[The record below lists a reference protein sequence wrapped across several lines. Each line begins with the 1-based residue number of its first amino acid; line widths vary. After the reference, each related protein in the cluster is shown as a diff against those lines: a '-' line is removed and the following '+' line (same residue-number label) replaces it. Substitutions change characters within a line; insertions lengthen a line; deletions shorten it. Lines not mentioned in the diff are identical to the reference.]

1 MGFCV
6 PVYFLFLLGK
16 LPVIQEHPVIK
27 YTEYRLREWL
37 DEIEEMFSNRSLF
50 IRQTDASPNY
60 HTLDDMCDK
69 YC

>member
-1 MGFCV
+1 MKVSELVMMLTDQLVTSANF
-6 PVYFLFLLGK
+6 YYSTIYASSFM
-16 LPVIQEHPVIK
+16 
-27 YTEYRLREWL
+27 